1 MAKTII
7 PKGRARQAEQAPL
20 AVFLTVRLRFGDAE
34 DDRITMIERQ
44 KVPMVHSVFENRD
57 RIVRQFVKLLVLGG
71 VRSPRVVREL
81 NPLAIRKRRRK
92 TRGGR

>member
-1 MAKTII
+1 M
-7 PKGRARQAEQAPL
+7 
-20 AVFLTVRLRFGDAE
+20 RLRFGDAE